1 MCDTKQ
7 WCYGRNALTEGD
19 LLRERREE
27 SGIER
32 EERITQK
39 MQKTAQI
46 NAVKRKVI
54 RGTLIFYSIKRIVS
68 LKG

>member
-1 MCDTKQ
+1 M
-7 WCYGRNALTEGD
+7 
-19 LLRERREE
+19 RERREE